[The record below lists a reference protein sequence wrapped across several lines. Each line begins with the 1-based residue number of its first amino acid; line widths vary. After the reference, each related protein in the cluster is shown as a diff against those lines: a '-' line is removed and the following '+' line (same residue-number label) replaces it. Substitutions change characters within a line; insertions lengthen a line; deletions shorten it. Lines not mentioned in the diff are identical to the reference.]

1 VTDLETAVRDDH
13 DHLAATEEVPLE
25 REATRWVAEA
35 QAVAG
40 DLRDVDDEA
49 VIRERMGHVRDL
61 LSNVDSTGDPA
72 ADEHVAVARETA
84 AELSEE
90 SASP

>member
-1 VTDLETAVRDDH
+1 MTDVAAVVREVH
-13 DHLAATEEVPLE
+13 DHLTATEELPLD

-61 LSNVDSTGDPA
+61 LSNVDGTGHPA
-72 ADEHVAVARETA
+72 ADEHVAAARELA
-84 AELSEE
+84 AELTG
-90 SASP
+90 

>member
-1 VTDLETAVRDDH
+1 
-13 DHLAATEEVPLE
+13 
-25 REATRWVAEA
+25 
-35 QAVAG
+35 
-40 DLRDVDDEA
+40 

>member
-1 VTDLETAVRDDH
+1 MTDLEAAVRDVH

-40 DLRDVDDEA
+40 DLRAVDDEA

-72 ADEHVAVARETA
+72 ADEHVAAARETA